1 MSSDPGDRDD
11 EAANLR
17 ARLDRLSSE
26 LKGRAARTPA
36 AAPKGPAP
44 KASGS
49 AAGSAMSLGLR
60 AGSEFVSAVLLG
72 AGIGWVLDRALGTN
86 PAFLIVFFL
95 LGVTAGV
102 WNLIRMTS
110 PKGTSSNRNSPL
122 SRANSPD
129 KDVPRSAAHAER
141 DASLGG
147 RGAAGEAFQPRNE
160 ADDDE
165 D

>member
-1 MSSDPGDRDD
+1 MTSDPGDPDD

-17 ARLDRLSSE
+17 ARLDRLSGE
-26 LKGRAARTPA
+26 LKGRAASRPA
-36 AAPKGPAP
+36 SEPKPAP
-44 KASGS
+44 KTDGS

-60 AGSEFVSAVLLG
+60 AGSEFVSAIILG
-72 AGIGWVLDRALGTN
+72 LGIGWVLDRALGTN

-95 LGVTAGV
+95 LGAAAGV
-102 WNLIRMTS
+102 WNLIRLTS

-129 KDVPRSAAHAER
+129 KDVPRSAAQAER

-147 RGAAGEAFQPRNE
+147 RRAAGGAFQPRNE

>member
-36 AAPKGPAP
+36 PEPKAAP

-60 AGSEFVSAVLLG
+60 AGSEFVSAVILG

-102 WNLIRMTS
+102 WNLIRLTS

-129 KDVPRSAAHAER
+129 KDVPRSAAQAER
-141 DASLGG
+141 EASLGG
-147 RGAAGEAFQPRNE
+147 RGAAGGALQPRDE

>member
-1 MSSDPGDRDD
+1 MSSDPGDRDE
-11 EAANLR
+11 EAAALR
-17 ARLDRLSSE
+17 ARLDRLSGE
-26 LKGRAARTPA
+26 LKGRAAARP
-36 AAPKGPAP
+36 PAP
-44 KASGS
+44 EPKSAAKTGGS

-60 AGSEFVSAVLLG
+60 AGSEFVSSVIVGVGL
-72 AGIGWVLDRALGTN
+72 GWVLDRALGTN

-95 LGVTAGV
+95 LGVAAGV
-102 WNLIRMTS
+102 WNVIRLTS
-110 PKGTSSNRNSPL
+110 PKSASLNSNSPL

-129 KDVPRSAAHAER
+129 KDVPRSASRAEQ

-147 RGAAGEAFQPRNE
+147 REAARGTLERRNE